1 MRNEETLQALPLE
14 HLTFRGWLQEDEL
27 ATESKKMAKEETIR
41 KAWYYRG
48 QGKRSALRKNM
59 KMKSILA
66 GYFLDIGETRNSD
79 FFFVIT
85 EEEDERFSF
94 ATIT

>member
-1 MRNEETLQALPLE
+1 MVLQRPRE
-14 HLTFRGWLQEDEL
+14 
-27 ATESKKMAKEETIR
+27 
-41 KAWYYRG
+41 
-48 QGKRSALRKNM
+48 RSALRKKM
-59 KMKSILA
+59 KMKSVLA

-79 FFFVIT
+79 FFFIT

>member
-1 MRNEETLQALPLE
+1 MVLQRPRE
-14 HLTFRGWLQEDEL
+14 
-27 ATESKKMAKEETIR
+27 
-41 KAWYYRG
+41 
-48 QGKRSALRKNM
+48 RSALRKNM
-59 KMKSILA
+59 KMKSVLA

-94 ATIT
+94 ATVT